1 MFERISAEHNDMLVK
16 FIKEKNEALL
26 KSKLIFSKL
35 CWLFLGNEKAGIV
48 SPGKKDGLNTNY
60 VSIKD
65 KQILII

>member
-35 CWLFLGNEKAGIV
+35 C
-48 SPGKKDGLNTNY
+48 
-60 VSIKD
+60 
-65 KQILII
+65 